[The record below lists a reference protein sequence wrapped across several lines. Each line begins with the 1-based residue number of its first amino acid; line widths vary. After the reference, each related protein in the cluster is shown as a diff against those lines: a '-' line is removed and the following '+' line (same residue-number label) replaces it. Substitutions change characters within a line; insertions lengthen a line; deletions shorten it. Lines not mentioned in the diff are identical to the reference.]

1 MGASLQS
8 GSESYEGYID
18 TAVHEYS
25 ARHIGRS
32 DVDVSALNESSE
44 LKENDSGEED
54 LDDETFHRQTKFQ
67 AKRKAKTNHYLHF
80 APASVIHVI
89 ETKAFAEV
97 LRLLS
102 PSDRS
107 KIESNYPNRTV
118 IRSALSSLY
127 VLVDKGEAHR

>member
-1 MGASLQS
+1 MKHSTVKASFK
-8 GSESYEGYID
+8 
-18 TAVHEYS
+18 
-25 ARHIGRS
+25 RS
-32 DVDVSALNESSE
+32 V
-44 LKENDSGEED
+44 
-54 LDDETFHRQTKFQ
+54 
-67 AKRKAKTNHYLHF
+67 KAKINHYLHF

-127 VLVDKGEAHR
+127 VFG